1 MRWGYYHADRNDVRQ
16 AARSLED
23 FASGTAAGMITMST
37 YPYII
42 ATAIRELV
50 TDSPCVSCGNRNID
64 KGILTGFSIGILGF
78 LGQGALYATH
88 PNLLALPIAT
98 NIVSG
103 IYEGVRGLRQRSIA
117 KKKEIFRAKLAESRG
132 LR

>member
-1 MRWGYYHADRNDVRQ
+1 MRWGHYHVDRNDVRQ
-16 AARSLED
+16 AVRSLED
-23 FASGTAAGMITMST
+23 FASGTAAGAIAMSA
-37 YPYII
+37 YPYVIT
-42 ATAIRELV
+42 TAIRELV
-50 TDSPCVSCGNRNID
+50 TDSPYVSCGNRNID

-103 IYEGVRGLRQRSIA
+103 IYEGVIGIRRRSIA
-117 KKKEIFRAKLAESRG
+117 KKKNVSVQG
-132 LR
+132 